1 VLVAMRDDPD
11 KVMINDLLFD
21 TNPKNE
27 YYRQKLIELG
37 HICYE
42 VLVRES
48 IKYGCEYY
56 YH

>member
-1 VLVAMRDDPD
+1 MAMRDDPD